1 MLQKETIKPHALEL
15 LKTIQADN
23 MFAQFHLAG
32 GTGLALQLGHRSS
45 VDLDFSAMNTL
56 KGSIGDVKVDFISH
70 PYNLLMPIVETEQ
83 IRLYSVTDVAA
94 MKVNAI
100 AGNGTRSKDFV
111 DLYFL
116 LNQYPINQILGFYET
131 KYNDRNTFHAFKSLN
146 YFDEVDLADWPVLM
160 KNKIVTWDEVK
171 TTIDKQCKEYFKS
184 L

>member
-45 VDLDFSAMNTL
+45 VDLDLFSL
-56 KGSIGDVKVDFISH
+56 KSFDIDFYLNYLDKS
-70 PYNLLMPIVETEQ
+70 YQFAL
-83 IRLYSVTDVAA
+83 
-94 MKVNAI
+94 
-100 AGNGTRSKDFV
+100 DFV

-131 KYNDRNTFHAFKSLN
+131 KYKDRNTFHAFKSLN

-171 TTIDKQCKEYFKS
+171 TTIDKQCKEYLKS